1 MSIGNR
7 RGYDLR
13 RKISRKIKIIL
24 SHNIIFI
31 HLFIFYLFI
40 CQSAIKIDKEAR
52 LNKMYGEKIFSKR

>member
-13 RKISRKIKIIL
+13 RTISRKIKFIL
-24 SHNIIFI
+24 SYNIIFI
-31 HLFIFYLFI
+31 RLFIFYLFI
-40 CQSAIKIDKEAR
+40 CQSAIKIYKEAR